1 MSFDF
6 VLRTE
11 DGSPL
16 ALASPE
22 YNQLVDDLHAARAM
36 CESGPRI
43 LILLNDFI
51 ILCEEMLDYREPSP
65 PRKASA
71 CCPAA
76 LQFLDALVAHAER
89 IRTSNGQL
97 DESFFDLIEASPFLL
112 PRCAA

>member
-11 DGSPL
+11 NGPPL

-22 YNQLVDDLHAARAM
+22 YNELVDALHAARAM

-43 LILLNDFI
+43 LVLLNDFI
-51 ILCEEMLDYREPSP
+51 LLCEEMLDYREASP

-76 LQFLDALVAHAER
+76 LQFLDALVAHAEN
-89 IRTSNGQL
+89 IRASNGQL
-97 DESFFDLIEASPFLL
+97 DERFFDLIEASPLVL